1 MAVDHVEMSP
11 LQLVKL
17 AYTGIHV
24 EPFVHRDE
32 NEQELPPATEF
43 SGVDIACRTG
53 MRPLPASENQP
64 PEYMVEV
71 GISLAEEQVAAHR
84 LPYVVEVGAWGHF
97 RLISDVD
104 PAKRDS
110 LVEVNGA
117 SLVVGALRE
126 LVADLTARCPYG
138 TMTLPTLRFVP
149 ATE

>member
-24 EPFVHRDE
+24 EPFIHRDE
-32 NEQELPPATEF
+32 NERELPPATEF

-53 MRPLPASENQP
+53 MRPLPASENEP

-71 GISLAEEQVAAHR
+71 GISLSEEQVAAHR

-149 ATE
+149 AAE